1 MSEFDLA
8 LTLECIHSVEV
19 LMTSPNLD
27 MSSEN
32 KPDDDLS
39 DNQGSLD
46 GRRQP
51 DSRVDKLLMFLIPV
65 LISHLIVQDESK
77 EANSCWKEK
86 LSEISLTKITEIGQ
100 RWPLQFRQV
109 KLDYF
114 YFLKF
119 V

>member
-32 KPDDDLS
+32 KSDDELS
-39 DNQGSLD
+39 DNHGS
-46 GRRQP
+46 

-109 KLDYF
+109 KQGYLYVLDF
-114 YFLKF
+114 F
-119 V
+119 